1 MIVIVTG
8 LSGAGKTTLANLVE
22 KELMK
27 IGFPTEVLDG
37 DNCRR
42 TLCKELGFSKED
54 RIENLQ
60 RLAFV
65 AKILY
70 KHKIITIL
78 SAINPY
84 ENIRKSLFPNGVLV
98 KTIWIKCSL
107 NILIERDTK
116 GLYHRALLPD
126 DNPNKIHFFTGISD
140 VYEPPED
147 ADLIINTENEDILVS
162 KNKIVNFL
170 FEALSQNNLQPIM
183 KMK

>member
-84 ENIRKSLFPNGVLV
+84 ENIRKSLFLM
-98 KTIWIKCSL
+98 
-107 NILIERDTK
+107 
-116 GLYHRALLPD
+116 
-126 DNPNKIHFFTGISD
+126 
-140 VYEPPED
+140 VY
-147 ADLIINTENEDILVS
+147 
-162 KNKIVNFL
+162 
-170 FEALSQNNLQPIM
+170 
-183 KMK
+183 